1 MGELIYIVN
10 LDKKEYISKA
20 NKMREWELNP
30 KELLLLF
37 AMLQTDWAGNRIQ
50 LISQLSIDRL
60 GKLDN
65 VTKKAEE
72 IAQEFK
78 FN

>member
-10 LDKKEYISKA
+10 LDRKEYISKA

-50 LISQLSIDRL
+50 LISELSIDRL

-72 IAQEFK
+72 IAQEF
-78 FN
+78 N

>member
-10 LDKKEYISKA
+10 LDRKEYISKA

-37 AMLQTDWAGNRIQ
+37 AMLQTDWSGNRIE
-50 LISQLSIDRL
+50 LVSELSIDRL

-72 IAQEFK
+72 IAQEF
-78 FN
+78 N